1 MIFAFDYERFFI
13 LLFSFY
19 CIEVGVV
26 VMAQNI
32 STQLSEN
39 VQLFEQIFNDCA
51 DVKKEKM
58 KLGKACDVDCYLA
71 YIEVTVSNVTFADSV
86 IGKTLN
92 TLIGLSKEEVCQAL
106 KHNNIGLSDITKLY
120 TMDDAVNGMLT
131 GDAVLFVDG
140 CDCAFK
146 IAATGY
152 PKMNISKADSEQ
164 NIRGSKEGFNDSVKA
179 NTALI
184 RKRIRSPRLKVKEMT
199 EGLRS
204 NTTIAVVYIEDIVEK
219 GLVER
224 LEQQLSEYEM
234 DGVFDSGML
243 IQLIEQSKDSPFPQY
258 QTTERPDR
266 AAMAVLEGRV
276 VLLVDNSPTAVLLPS
291 NYNSFFVTT
300 DDYYSRW
307 EIATLERLIRYM
319 ASILAMF
326 LPAMYLAVIKFH
338 AQVLPVNLVLT
349 FASARKG
356 VPFSAFVEVLIMEL
370 AFELL
375 REAGIRIPGNMGN
388 AIGIVGGLIVGQ
400 AAVDAGLISPIVVIV
415 VALTALA
422 SFAVPNEELGSA
434 FRLVKFGLLL
444 ISALFGFYGV
454 VLGMILLLLHL
465 CDLKSLGKPFL
476 VSSYRGRK
484 KQMEQASESVIR
496 KPAPEI
502 TQRSVYAEEKE
513 KIRLKK
519 KEGKQ

>member
-1 MIFAFDYERFFI
+1 
-13 LLFSFY
+13 
-19 CIEVGVV
+19 
-26 VMAQNI
+26 MAQKI
-32 STQLSEN
+32 STQISEN
-39 VQLFEQIFNDCA
+39 IERFETLFSDCA

-58 KLGKACDVDCYLA
+58 KLGKACDVECYLA
-71 YIEVTVSNVTFADSV
+71 YIEVTVPNVTFSDAV
-86 IGKTLN
+86 IGKMLN
-92 TLIGLSKEEVCQAL
+92 SLMELSKEEVCKAL
-106 KHNNIGLSDITKLY
+106 KENNVGLSDMTKLY
-120 TMDDAVNGMLT
+120 TMEDTASGMLT

-146 IAATGY
+146 IAVKGY
-152 PKMNISKADSEQ
+152 PNMAISKADSEA
-164 NIRGSKEGFNDSVKA
+164 NVRGSKEGFSDSVKA

-184 RKRIRSPRLKVKEMT
+184 RKRIRSPKLKVKELQ
-199 EGLRS
+199 EGVRS
-204 NTTIAVVYIEDIVEK
+204 NTTIAVVYVEDIVEE

-224 LEQQLSEYEM
+224 LEQKLSEYEL

-243 IQLIEQSKDSPFPQY
+243 IQLIENDKDSPFPQY

-276 VLLVDNSPTAVLLPS
+276 VLLADNCPTAVLLPS

-307 EIATLERLIRYM
+307 EIATLERMIRYM

-326 LPAMYLAVIKFH
+326 LPAMYLAVIQFH
-338 AQVLPVNLVLT
+338 SQVLPVNLVLT

-356 VPFSAFVEVLIMEL
+356 VPFSAFAEILIMEL

-375 REAGIRIPGNMGN
+375 REAGIRVPGSMGN
-388 AIGIVGGLIVGQ
+388 TIGIVGGLIVGQ
-400 AAVDAGLISPIVVIV
+400 AAVDAGLVSPIVVIV
-415 VALTALA
+415 VALTALS
-422 SFAVPNEELGSA
+422 SFALPSEELGSA
-434 FRLVKFGLLL
+434 YRIVKFALLFMA
-444 ISALFGFYGV
+444 ALFGFYGV

-476 VSSYRGRK
+476 ISSYSGRRR
-484 KQMEQASESVIR
+484 QMEQASESVIR
-496 KPAPEI
+496 KPADQI
-502 TQRSVYAEEKE
+502 TQRSVYARESE

-519 KEGKQ
+519 KG